1 MIGTTM
7 TAETL
12 YERMLEFT
20 CRMSLLRALDPLVDY
35 VIAAAVEVFEA
46 DYGCA
51 LLFGEGGEPQLSRVQ
66 SHMHGYDAP
75 EMDMSLAQYVAR
87 TRAPY
92 VSPDAQNMPSVL
104 YAPLIVEGRMR
115 GVIGVENRSA
125 SQRFTQAAVAPFMLF
140 ADHAAAALENARQ
153 TENLETRLEQRTAEL
168 KLARDEIELV
178 TAERRQ
184 MQERIVQTQMEEERV
199 KLLMTFITDVSHHF
213 RTPLSIIGVNADL
226 MARKV
231 DDSLADKHLEPIH
244 RQITLMTQLL
254 TSLVAMARLD
264 SLPKLALKPVNLNPT
279 LIGVVK
285 GLQPEINAKALTVD
299 IDLVDG
305 RMMVNADAS
314 ELAQAFER
322 ILINAVQYTPHGG
335 RIHVMASDDGA
346 EVVITVRDSG
356 VGIAPEAL
364 PRIFTRFYRADKAGT
379 TRGFGLGLSIANR
392 IIELHNGRIEVRSM
406 IEQGSE
412 FRVVLPH
419 P

>member
-92 VSPDAQNMPSVL
+92 VSPDAPNMPSVL
-104 YAPLIVEGRMR
+104 Y
-115 GVIGVENRSA
+115 A